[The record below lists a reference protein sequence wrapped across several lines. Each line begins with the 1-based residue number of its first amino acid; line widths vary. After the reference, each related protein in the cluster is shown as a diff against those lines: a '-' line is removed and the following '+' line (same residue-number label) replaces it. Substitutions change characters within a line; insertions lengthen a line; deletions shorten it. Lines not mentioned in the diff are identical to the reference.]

1 MYKTL
6 NALLVVLI
14 LAVSA
19 SSFAASKQVASNQ
32 GRIGPSE
39 YLTRPDSL
47 AFIDEMVKKHK
58 FQRAHLMEMFRRVN
72 KLDRLFEIMNR
83 PAEAKP
89 WHDYRPI
96 FVTDKRAK
104 LGVTFW
110 QENAHILKRAE
121 KKYGVPAEII
131 VAIIGVE
138 TRYGGY
144 TGRDPVLDVLTSFAF
159 DYPKRA
165 KFFRKELEQF
175 LLLTREEGIDPHKP
189 MGSYAGAMGMPQF
202 ISSSYRMYAVDFD
215 NDGVRDLWESNEDVI
230 GSVANYFSRHG
241 WRKGAEVI
249 LPVPAKSHLK
259 AEQLNTRLKPAF
271 SRKQLSRAGIAA
283 SLTSQLDKNEKVSL
297 IALQQAD
304 GMEYV
309 LGRHNFYVITRYN
322 HSPLYAM
329 AVYQLSQRIKTFR
342 DSALAASN

>member
-1 MYKTL
+1 MLKFV
-6 NALLVVLI
+6 NPLLIIVLF
-14 LAVSA
+14 AVSG
-19 SSFAASKQVASNQ
+19 SSWAASKK

-39 YLTRPDSL
+39 YLTRTDSL

-58 FQRAHLMEMFRRVN
+58 FNRSHLIEMFRHVK
-72 KLDRLFEIMNR
+72 KLEHLFEIMDR

-104 LGVTFW
+104 LGVKFW
-110 QENAHILKRAE
+110 QKNARVLRRAE

-144 TGRDPVLDVLTSFAF
+144 TGREPVLDVLTSFAF

-175 LLLTREEGIDPHKP
+175 LLLTRDEGIDPHKP
-189 MGSYAGAMGMPQF
+189 TGSYAGAMGMPQF
-202 ISSSYRMYAVDFD
+202 ISSSYRMYAVDFN
-215 NDGVRDLWESNEDVI
+215 NDGVRDLWESKDDVI

-241 WRKGAEVI
+241 WKKGGNVV
-249 LPVPAKSHLK
+249 LL
-259 AEQLNTRLKPAF
+259 TRAT
-271 SRKQLSRAGIAA
+271 Q
-283 SLTSQLDKNEKVSL
+283 
-297 IALQQAD
+297 
-304 GMEYV
+304 
-309 LGRHNFYVITRYN
+309 
-322 HSPLYAM
+322 
-329 AVYQLSQRIKTFR
+329 
-342 DSALAASN
+342 